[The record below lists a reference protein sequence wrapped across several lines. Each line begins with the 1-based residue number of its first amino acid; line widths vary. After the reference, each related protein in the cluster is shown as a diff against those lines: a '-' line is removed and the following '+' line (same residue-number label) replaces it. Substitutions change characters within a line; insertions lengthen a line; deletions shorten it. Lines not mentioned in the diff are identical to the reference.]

1 MKSEERISLKQ
12 QVTGTSG
19 LRGPLTTCRLSPR
32 HRSLVKLVPLL
43 TLFLTA
49 VLYGKVPDRTC
60 RILFLAGPPDAPRT
74 LQLFDGKE
82 SREVELPRMNFSPVY
97 ELPAGAL
104 KLYLLPIA
112 PADPSRIPAE
122 APATTVPEGVTDFYL
137 IVSSD
142 PGNTVAPVRLQIVN
156 VGEDRLKRGQMLW
169 LNLTSNVVGGT
180 LGSRSLL
187 IASGA
192 RAVLEAPVDGNE
204 EYPVSL
210 SFRIPGN
217 EQLYPL
223 CETRWRHDPRS
234 REVVFILP
242 QDGRRSPRVIGF
254 SDYRELPSTKR

>member
-1 MKSEERISLKQ
+1 MKR
-12 QVTGTSG
+12 QVIRMSG
-19 LRGPLTTCRLSPR
+19 LREPSATCRIINR
-32 HRSLVKLVPLL
+32 HRSLVKLIFLL
-43 TLFLTA
+43 LLVFTA
-49 VLYGKVPDRTC
+49 ALSGKAPERTC

-82 SREVELPRMNFSPVY
+82 SREVELPRLNFSPVY

-112 PADPSRIPAE
+112 PADPVKIPAG
-122 APATTVPEGVTDFYL
+122 APATTVPEAVADFYL
-137 IVSSD
+137 LVTSD
-142 PGNTVAPVRLQIVN
+142 PGNAVAPVRMQVIN
-156 VGEDRLKRGQMLW
+156 AGEDRLKRGQMLW
-169 LNLTSNVVGGT
+169 FNLTSNVVGGT

-187 IASGA
+187 VASGA
-192 RAVLEAPVDGNE
+192 LAVLDAPVNGNE

-223 CETRWRHDPRS
+223 CETTWRHDSRV